1 VSYQYTN
8 FADLTVGTKVTPS
21 VAKLAI
27 FIEKRLRNLFFSV
40 VISMLNG
47 QTCFVVVDPINIKV
61 SRRFFLCSSSCVVRV
76 VWEVPEFNEINA
88 CGS

>member
-1 VSYQYTN
+1 
-8 FADLTVGTKVTPS
+8 
-21 VAKLAI
+21 
-27 FIEKRLRNLFFSV
+27 
-40 VISMLNG
+40 MLNG